1 MDIYESQRTSVIMI
15 WNSTFLII
23 PKSNCNELW
32 FTMTVCRHNNFFHIT
47 DSEILLLS
55 VWMQKYINLFKDS
68 ILWLIIVLS
77 FSLDRLESSV
87 TNSHFFHWWSL
98 KSCVEVEQCVIVYIY
113 YYNNNLIQRVRS
125 CQVARHGSSYQTSH
139 IKFDDPRLVTRRDPD
154 LWIKLL
160 LQW

>member
-1 MDIYESQRTSVIMI
+1 MDIYESQRKSVIMI
-15 WNSTFLII
+15 WNSTFLRIT
-23 PKSNCNELW
+23 KSNCNELW

-98 KSCVEVEQCVIVYIY
+98 KSCVEVEQCVIIYIF
-113 YYNNNLIQRVRS
+113 IIITITWS
-125 CQVARHGSSYQTSH
+125 KGSDHVKLQGIDHH
-139 IKFDDPRLVTRRDPD
+139 IKRATSSLMIRA
-154 LWIKLL
+154 W
-160 LQW
+160 

>member
-1 MDIYESQRTSVIMI
+1 MDIYESQRKSVIMI
-15 WNSTFLII
+15 WNRTFLRIT
-23 PKSNCNELW
+23 KSNCNELW

-87 TNSHFFHWWSL
+87 TNFHFFSLMVIEILCRGRTVCNSIYLLLWQWLDPKGQIMSSCKAWIIISNEPHQVWWSAPGNETW
-98 KSCVEVEQCVIVYIY
+98 S
-113 YYNNNLIQRVRS
+113 
-125 CQVARHGSSYQTSH
+125 GSL
-139 IKFDDPRLVTRRDPD
+139 D
-154 LWIKLL
+154 
-160 LQW
+160 

>member
-1 MDIYESQRTSVIMI
+1 MDIYESQRKSVIMI
-15 WNSTFLII
+15 WNSTFLRIT
-23 PKSNCNELW
+23 KSNCNELW

-98 KSCVEVEQCVIVYIY
+98 KSCVEVEQCVIIYIF
-113 YYNNNLIQRVRS
+113 IIITVTWSKRS
-125 CQVARHGSSYQTSH
+125 DHVKLQGADHH
-139 IKFDDPRLVTRRDPD
+139 IKRAASSLMIRT
-154 LWIKLL
+154 W
-160 LQW
+160 

>member
-1 MDIYESQRTSVIMI
+1 MKVREKSVIMI
-15 WNSTFLII
+15 WNSTFLRIT
-23 PKSNCNELW
+23 KSNCNELW
-32 FTMTVCRHNNFFHIT
+32 FPMTVCRHNNFFHIT

-98 KSCVEVEQCVIVYIY
+98 KSCVEVEQCVIIYIY

-125 CQVARHGSSYQTSH
+125 FQTHCHCPDTDYQ
-139 IKFDDPRLVTRRDPD
+139 IKPESLHLIWSDDWSLVT
-154 LWIKLL
+154 LILKNIY
-160 LQW
+160 